1 MFLCLFIIVHFCMYS
16 FCFMYLLFILFQD
29 CIFILEVK
37 ILKACFF
44 PENVLVHLIIPT
56 LLLIVS
62 PYLLD
67 ICNMYM

>member
-1 MFLCLFIIVHFCMYS
+1 MF
-16 FCFMYLLFILFQD
+16 FQD
-29 CIFILEVK
+29 CIFILELN

-62 PYLLD
+62 PYLLA
-67 ICNMYM
+67 ICNILYLFSFTGHWQKWKHFYIYFLIF